1 MTEQTFET
9 RVERAL
15 EPLRMG
21 LSADGVE
28 LVSDGMDG
36 PTLKLRLV
44 AGEEAC
50 QDCFVPP
57 KVMEQM
63 ALDSLRAEGADVA
76 EVEIRTVGFDG
87 GGPA

>member
-1 MTEQTFET
+1 MTEQTFEA

-36 PTLKLRLV
+36 LTLKLRLV
-44 AGEEAC
+44 AREEAC

-57 KVMEQM
+57 EVMERM
-63 ALDSLRAEGADVA
+63 ALDSLRAQGADVA
-76 EVEIRTVGFDG
+76 EVEISTAVSGRDVAG
-87 GGPA
+87 